1 MMPRRDPPLHPGHDA
16 GIDYELVIADNG
28 TATLTCGGE
37 VMWTSD
43 ADDEY
48 AESFDNEF
56 IDITD
61 DAQVDDLC
69 DWLEEHGYVPP
80 QVDVA
85 IVRGEESL
93 DDHPEL

>member
-1 MMPRRDPPLHPGHDA
+1 MSARERPLHPGHDA
-16 GIDYELVIADNG
+16 DIDYELVIEDNG

-43 ADDEY
+43 GDDEFY
-48 AESFDNEF
+48 ESFDDEF

-61 DAQVDDLC
+61 DDQTDAVC
-69 DWLEEHGYVPP
+69 TWLEAHGYIPP
-80 QVDVA
+80 EVDVA
-85 IVRGEESL
+85 IVRGQDSL